1 MADVW
6 TPGTEEIGFA
16 SGVLGVREEGWSLGV
31 LSLRVEGCSVEST
44 PMGLSRARAW
54 TPGSNG
60 GELGFVMLGLR

>member
-16 SGVLGVREEGWSLGV
+16 SAVLGVKEESWSLGV

-44 PMGLSRARAW
+44 PMGLSRSRAW

-60 GELGFVMLGLR
+60 GELESVMLGLR